1 MMGKYVWIGNIKK
14 DLLDPV
20 ILIHRVEGHPNLI
33 KLIWW
38 KLATQT
44 VIDNFQICLREFC
57 SFFQPYISKLAFG
70 ECNRFQLL
78 TLSIIIHS
86 PEYDLVAIVSACKH

>member
-1 MMGKYVWIGNIKK
+1 MMGKYIRVRDIKK

-20 ILIHRVEGHPNLI
+20 ILIHRVEGHSDLI

-38 KLATQT
+38 KLTTQT

-57 SFFQPYISKLAFG
+57 SFFQPHVRKLALWK
-70 ECNRFQLL
+70 CNRFQLL

-86 PEYDLVAIVSACKH
+86 PEYNLVAIMSACKH